1 MELHTKK
8 CGVFCNEIS
17 VFAIYGQREVRKMLD
32 MDVIYREYAQT
43 VCGYLVTLCREEH
56 TAEELTQE
64 TFYQAVRSSGKYDG
78 TCKVSTWLCQIAKH
92 LWYQELDR
100 RRRKGT
106 VNLEEELAG
115 DGALEEEICRREEKM
130 ELFKKVHILSEEAK
144 EVVLLRL
151 TGAFSFREI
160 GDIFGKNENWARVTF
175 YRARQRIVK
184 GEKEHEV

>member
-1 MELHTKK
+1 
-8 CGVFCNEIS
+8 
-17 VFAIYGQREVRKMLD
+17 MLD
-32 MDVIYREYAQT
+32 MDVIYREYAKT
-43 VCGYLVTLCREEH
+43 VFGYLVTLCHEEH

-64 TFYQAVRSSGKYDG
+64 TFYQAVKSSGKYDG

-92 LWYQELDR
+92 LWYQELDK

-106 VNLEEELAG
+106 SVLEEELVSKEK
-115 DGALEEEICRREEKM
+115 DVEENLCLKEEKM
-130 ELFKKVHILSEEAK
+130 ELFKKVHILNETAK

-175 YRARQRIVK
+175 YRAKQKIVK
-184 GEKEHEV
+184 GEKEHEM